1 MTEVYDCPECGKP
14 FESLHSAGQ
23 HGWKSAD
30 HDADS
35 LDAALAAV
43 VEHND
48 AIDMTDNTDSD
59 TDDTVTSGNGTVETG
74 STDES
79 ESPPPTVTDGESTA
93 GDGTVPNGDSTAPD
107 RNGTTGDGTA
117 PDGGERFPTPSAADD
132 TVDGDTVDD
141 GSDDGEPCP
150 GCGEPLPVD
159 DVEPGVY
166 RCTECNHRVR
176 VTA

>member
-1 MTEVYDCPECGKP
+1 MIETEIFHCPQCGKP
-14 FESLHSAGQ
+14 FESLHSAAQ
-23 HGWKSAD
+23 HNWKSDD

-35 LDAALAAV
+35 LDEALLEV

-48 AIDMTDNTDSD
+48 EVSMTTDTD
-59 TDDTVTSGNGTVETG
+59 TNTDDTVTSGNGAVENN
-74 STDES
+74 STADS
-79 ESPPPTVTDGESTA
+79 EEQPPTVTDGESTA

-117 PDGGERFPTPSAADD
+117 TDGGERFPTPSAADD
-132 TVDGDTVDD
+132 AVDGDTVD
-141 GSDDGEPCP
+141 DDGEPCP

-166 RCTECNHRVR
+166 TCSDCGHRVR

>member
-48 AIDMTDNTDSD
+48 AIDMSDDTDTD
-59 TDDTVTSGNGTVETG
+59 TDDTVTSGNGTVEND
-74 STDES
+74 STAES
-79 ESPPPTVTDGESTA
+79 GEQPPTVTDGESTTP
-93 GDGTVPNGDSTAPD
+93 DGND
-107 RNGTTGDGTA
+107 TTGDGTA
-117 PDGGERFPTPSAADD
+117 TDGGERFPTPSAADD
-132 TVDGDTVDD
+132 AVDGDPDD
-141 GSDDGEPCP
+141 AGDETEPCP
-150 GCGEPLPVD
+150 ACGEPLPVEG
-159 DVEPGVY
+159 VEPGVY
-166 RCTECNHRVR
+166 QCSNCKQPVR